1 MKVSDALLEG
11 ATRWRDT
18 GWVVVEHLDA
28 CVGHAVR
35 GVRALTSGFAAP
47 HPHERNHSAV
57 AQQTT
62 TTLVDDLD
70 DTLAANET
78 VAFGLDGTDYEIDLN
93 AEHATALREDLAPRR
108 QPPRRT
114 PRASALGR
122 PGRAWMRPY
131 PVAPTS
137 PNRSMSAEAARSTW
151 NVTAPVARPSSC
163 CRGSGTPA
171 TSGRPPR
178 RIRRPS
184 PPGSPPSRGSAATT
198 VPGRT
203 CPPSS
208 RTAAESK

>member
-28 CVGHAVR
+28 CVGHTVR
-35 GVRALTSGFAAP
+35 GVRALTSGFAGP

-93 AEHATALREDLAPRR
+93 AEHATALREDLATWVDHARR
-108 QPPRRT
+108 
-114 PRASALGR
+114 
-122 PGRAWMRPY
+122 
-131 PVAPTS
+131 
-137 PNRSMSAEAARSTW
+137 
-151 NVTAPVARPSSC
+151 
-163 CRGSGTPA
+163 
-171 TSGRPPR
+171 TSGRSR
-178 RIRRPS
+178 RFP
-184 PPGSPPSRGSAATT
+184 A
-198 VPGRT
+198 RT
-203 CPPSS
+203 PQ
-208 RTAAESK
+208 RTAANREHTVAVRDWARRNGHEISDRGRIPTAVQEAFDAAH

>member
-47 HPHERNHSAV
+47 HPHEMNHSAV

-93 AEHATALREDLAPRR
+93 AEHATALREDLATWVDHARR
-108 QPPRRT
+108 
-114 PRASALGR
+114 
-122 PGRAWMRPY
+122 
-131 PVAPTS
+131 
-137 PNRSMSAEAARSTW
+137 
-151 NVTAPVARPSSC
+151 
-163 CRGSGTPA
+163 
-171 TSGRPPR
+171 TSGRSRRSPARTPQPTGSTPSRSGTGRAATATRSPTAAASPPPSK
-178 RIRRPS
+178 RPS
-184 PPGSPPSRGSAATT
+184 TPPTDIAAGQDHHYPTPT
-198 VPGRT
+198 PRELHRYLAG
-203 CPPSS
+203 P
-208 RTAAESK
+208 